1 MDTPAP
7 DPAADPTPDPTA
19 DRAVTPL
26 MDAPIA
32 RQVFVCTAKACAANG
47 SEATLEAFRA
57 QLIEKGLLFYK
68 GNRAGSVSCV
78 HCGSIGFCQIG
89 PAVMVYGPGGGA
101 WYAHVTADRVA
112 EIIEQHVVGGE
123 VVEGLVRKR
132 LGPA

>member
-1 MDTPAP
+1 MASLPANP
-7 DPAADPTPDPTA
+7 ESGPEA

-47 SEATLEAFRA
+47 SEATLEAFRTR
-57 QLIEKGLLFYK
+57 LIEHGVLFYK

-89 PAVMVYGPGGGA
+89 PAVMVYGPEGGT
-101 WYAHVTADRVA
+101 WYAHVTPERAMEIADR
-112 EIIEQHVVGGE
+112 HVVGGE
-123 VVEGLVRKR
+123 VVEALVRKR
-132 LGPA
+132 LPGV

>member
-1 MDTPAP
+1 MDAPSPAP
-7 DPAADPTPDPTA
+7 GPDA

-47 SEATLEAFRA
+47 SEATLEALRA
-57 QLIEKGLLFYK
+57 RLIEHGVLFYK

-89 PAVMVYGPGGGA
+89 PAVMVYGPEGGT
-101 WYAHVTADRVA
+101 WYAHVTPERAAEIADR
-112 EIIEQHVVGGE
+112 HVVGGQP
-123 VVEGLVRKR
+123 VEDLVRKR
-132 LGPA
+132 IPGAPGA

>member
-1 MDTPAP
+1 MDENRPERP
-7 DPAADPTPDPTA
+7 ADPDS

-47 SEATLEAFRA
+47 SEATLEAMRGRLA
-57 QLIEKGLLFYK
+57 ERGLLFFK

-89 PAVMVYGPGGGA
+89 PAVMVYGPEGGT
-101 WYAHVTADRVA
+101 WYAHVSPERGVEIVDRHVA
-112 EIIEQHVVGGE
+112 GGE
-123 VVEGLVRKR
+123 VVADLVRKR
-132 LGPA
+132 LPAEPGL